1 MRILADRKTS
11 PFSSISLFRFF
22 PFVTKLRF
30 FFSVATQSF
39 FVVED
44 ASSGELFSAFFL
56 LVPDIFFFVWVSVGW
71 NALNGLDKGGTP
83 AARIQGLGGL

>member
-1 MRILADRKTS
+1 MADRKTS
-11 PFSSISLFRFF
+11 PFSSISFFRFC

-44 ASSGELFSAFFL
+44 ASGELFSAFFL
-56 LVPDIFFFVWVSVGW
+56 LVPDFFFFVWVSVGW

-83 AARIQGLGGL
+83 AARIQVLGGL

>member
-1 MRILADRKTS
+1 M
-11 PFSSISLFRFF
+11 
-22 PFVTKLRF
+22 V
-30 FFSVATQSF
+30 TQSF

-44 ASSGELFSAFFL
+44 ATELFSAFFL

-71 NALNGLDKGGTP
+71 NALNGLDNGGTP

>member
-11 PFSSISLFRFF
+11 PFSSISFFRFC
-22 PFVTKLRF
+22 PFVTKLR

-39 FVVED
+39 FVFED
-44 ASSGELFSAFFL
+44 ASGELFSAFFL
-56 LVPDIFFFVWVSVGW
+56 LVPDIFFFVWVSYVGW
-71 NALNGLDKGGTP
+71 NVLNGLDKGGTP

>member
-11 PFSSISLFRFF
+11 PFSSISFFRFC
-22 PFVTKLRF
+22 PFVTKLR

-39 FVVED
+39 FVFED